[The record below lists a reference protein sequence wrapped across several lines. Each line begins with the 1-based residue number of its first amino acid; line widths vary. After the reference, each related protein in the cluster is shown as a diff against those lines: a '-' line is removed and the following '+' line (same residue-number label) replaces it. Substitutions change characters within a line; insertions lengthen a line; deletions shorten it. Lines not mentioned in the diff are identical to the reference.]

1 MPNVKKVKLITRSV
15 TYGARHEPIYK
26 DTATREVFAELF
38 SAQQSE
44 FFQASSAGFT
54 AEGKASVWAFEYH
67 NETVIQ
73 IGTQRYAIYRTYSP
87 PGNKIELHY
96 GFETGPNTSAAAPE
110 VTQ

>member
-15 TYGARHEPIYK
+15 TYGARHEPIIT
-26 DTATREVFAELF
+26 DTATREVFAQIY

-44 FFQASSAGFT
+44 FFQASSAGLT
-54 AEGKASVWAFEYH
+54 AEGKALLWAFEYH
-67 NETVIQ
+67 NETVIE
-73 IGTQRYAIYRTYSP
+73 ISGQRYAIYRTYLP
-87 PGNKIELHY
+87 GGNKIELHF